1 MRSRTTST
9 PAEVVTRLEPR
20 GGASPNAPASSAAA
34 ASGAAQALAHAQ
46 PAPLRPAPPGEDPRI
61 ARLFEMTS
69 DLLATISLDGRFTL
83 LNPAWEAVLG
93 WTLAELEE
101 NPIDELIHP
110 DDVEQTLTLL
120 LAGNHRPAHLE
131 NFTNRYRHRDG
142 SWRWLLWSARCD
154 GDEWYA
160 AAKDVTD
167 RMWLE
172 RQALRDPLT
181 HLPNRLLLMDRT
193 RQALARLHRSPGVVT
208 LLFVDLDRFKA
219 VNDNF
224 GHDVGDRLLIA
235 VSERLAEM
243 MRDSDTVAR
252 LGGDEF
258 VILGEEME
266 RDEEA
271 LGLAERVLQTL
282 EEPFHVGPVEVSM
295 PASVGVSITHDPDA
309 DPESM
314 LREADVAM
322 YRAKGAGG
330 RRPEMFDERLR
341 QEMTAHLEIEERL
354 LQALPHDELVLTY
367 QPIMPLSGGRAIG
380 CEALVRWHPD
390 AGEESEIDE
399 LLPATFLPRAEQSEL
414 IVQIGDW
421 VLQTACAQA
430 AAWRRQGISM
440 PISINISARELGE
453 LDLAGRV
460 RKELERFRLP
470 GRALCLEVTEEAVLR
485 DPERARSTLAQVR
498 RMGVTI
504 ALDSFGGRDAQITL
518 PRNMPLDMLK
528 LDRSLIHSFERDRE
542 TRAMVAAMVA
552 LAHKSGLTAVAM
564 GIETNRQLALA
575 RELDCT
581 LGQGFLL
588 HRPDSPERLRLT
600 GDAGAV
606 GSAPWRPRVR
616 LGESS
621 RRR

>member
-1 MRSRTTST
+1 MRASIPATGFEAVAELPTLLDAEPQTSSLPLT
-9 PAEVVTRLEPR
+9 D
-20 GGASPNAPASSAAA
+20 GSAPAT
-34 ASGAAQALAHAQ
+34 G
-46 PAPLRPAPPGEDPRI
+46 DPRI

-93 WTLAELEE
+93 WTREELLA
-101 NPIDELIHP
+101 NPVQELIHP
-110 DDVEQTLTLL
+110 DDVEQTLALL
-120 LAGNHRPAHLE
+120 LAGDHRPAHLE

-154 GDEWYA
+154 GDTWYA

-181 HLPNRLLLMDRT
+181 RLPNRLLLMDRT
-193 RQALARLHRSPGVVT
+193 RQALARLTRSGGVVA
-208 LLFVDLDRFKA
+208 LLFIDLDRFKA

-258 VILGEEME
+258 VVLGEEIE
-266 RDEEA
+266 TDAEA
-271 LGLAERVLQTL
+271 LALAERVVQTL
-282 EEPFHVGPVEVSM
+282 EEPFHIGSVEVSM

-309 DPESM
+309 DPENM

-330 RRPEMFDERLR
+330 RRPEMFDDSLR
-341 QEMTAHLEIEERL
+341 EEMTAHLEIEERL
-354 LQALPHDELVLTY
+354 LKALPHDELVLTY
-367 QPIMPLSGGRAIG
+367 QPIMPLAGGRPIA

-390 AGEESEIDE
+390 DEEESKIDE
-399 LLPATFLPRAEQSEL
+399 LLPATFLPRAEDSEL

-421 VLQTACAQA
+421 VLHTACAQA

-440 PISINISARELGE
+440 PISVNISARELSE
-453 LDLAGRV
+453 LDLAERV
-460 RKELERFRLP
+460 SKELTRFQLP

-485 DPERARSTLAQVR
+485 DPERARSALAAVR
-498 RMGVTI
+498 RLGVTI
-504 ALDSFGGRDAQITL
+504 ALDSFGARDASITL
-518 PRNMPLDMLK
+518 PRNLPLDMLK
-528 LDRSLIHSFERDRE
+528 LDRGLIQTFEHDRE

-552 LAHKSGLTAVAM
+552 LAHKSGLTAVAV

-575 RELDCT
+575 RELDCSI
-581 LGQGFLL
+581 GQGFLL
-588 HRPDSPERLRLT
+588 HRPDSPDRLRLT
-600 GDAGAV
+600 SDPGTV
-606 GSAPWRPRVR
+606 TSAPWRPRVR

-621 RRR
+621 RGRRR